1 MNDGVDDPDPSRDR
15 WEQLGREL
23 AARECGR
30 RRGDVVDTIHSLE
43 GALRGGDDVEPE
55 DIEDARRALN
65 ALRRL
70 VEDQL
75 APLAGVEPW
84 SSSPPSMPYG
94 SAREHYHVGEV
105 DVERTDE

>member
-1 MNDGVDDPDPSRDR
+1 MSDADDVDR
-15 WEQLGREL
+15 WERVGREL

-30 RRGDVVDTIHSLE
+30 RRADVDDELHALE
-43 GALRGGDDVEPE
+43 RTLREGDDVEPA
-55 DIEDARRALN
+55 DVEDARRALN

-84 SSSPPSMPYG
+84 SSSPPDMPYG
-94 SAREHYHVGEV
+94 VAREHYHIGEC
-105 DVERTDE
+105 DPSASTAAGDD

>member
-1 MNDGVDDPDPSRDR
+1 VTDADPDVDR
-15 WEQLGREL
+15 WERVGREL

-30 RRGDVVDTIHSLE
+30 RRAAVDDELYALE
-43 GALRGGDDVEPE
+43 AALREGDDVDAE
-55 DIEDARRALN
+55 DVEDARRAVN

-84 SSSPPSMPYG
+84 GATPPDMPYG
-94 SAREHYHVGEV
+94 AAREHYRTGECDA
-105 DVERTDE
+105 DVSTAAGDD

>member
-1 MNDGVDDPDPSRDR
+1 MTDADPDVDR
-15 WEQLGREL
+15 WERVGREL
-23 AARECGR
+23 AARECAR
-30 RRGDVVDTIHSLE
+30 RRADADDELYALE
-43 GALRGGDDVEPE
+43 RTLREGDDVEPA

-84 SSSPPSMPYG
+84 GSSVPSMPY
-94 SAREHYHVGEV
+94 SVVRENYHIGENNEEALTVG
-105 DVERTDE
+105 DE